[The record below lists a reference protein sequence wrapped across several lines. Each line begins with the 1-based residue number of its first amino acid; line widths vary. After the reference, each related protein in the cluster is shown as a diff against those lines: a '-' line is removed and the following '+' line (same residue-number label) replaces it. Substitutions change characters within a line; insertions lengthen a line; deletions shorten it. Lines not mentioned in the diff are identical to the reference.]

1 MSFTSSIQSAVRAAV
16 GMAVITLTGVGYAA
30 PDAPAK
36 DTMETGFLKKS
47 IAVYG
52 QEERYQ
58 VYVPAAYTPDT
69 AWPLVVFLHGAGE
82 RGDDGEAH
90 ARVGIGAAI
99 EKNPERF
106 PAIVLMPQCPKETVW
121 NTSHD
126 VLDAQLAATR
136 AEYSIDDRRIYLTG
150 LSMGGYGT
158 WLWGAIK
165 TDVFAALIP
174 ICGGGDP
181 DDIQRLLKVGGGNPY
196 GSMASRLRA
205 LATVPIWAFHGGAD
219 GVVPPEHSRSMVAA
233 IQARGGN
240 IQYTEYEG
248 MGHNSWD
255 ATYQNP
261 DVIAWLLEQRK
272 E

>member
-1 MSFTSSIQSAVRAAV
+1 MSQFARIQNALWSAA
-16 GMAVITLTGVGYAA
+16 GVALFIVAGAGYAA
-30 PDAPAK
+30 PETSAK
-36 DTMETGFLKKS
+36 DSMETGFLKKT
-47 IAVYG
+47 ITVNG

-58 VYVPAAYTPDT
+58 VYVPAGYTPDT
-69 AWPLVVFLHGAGE
+69 AWPLIVFLHGAGE
-82 RGDDGEAH
+82 RGNDGEAH

-106 PAIVLMPQCPKETVW
+106 PVIVLLPQCPKDTVW

-126 VLDAQLAATR
+126 VLEAQMAATR
-136 AEYSIDDRRIYLTG
+136 EAYTIDDKRIYLTG

-165 TDVFAALIP
+165 TDVFAALLP
-174 ICGGGDP
+174 ICGGGNP
-181 DDIQRLLKVGGGNPY
+181 EDIQRLLKVGGGNPY
-196 GSMASRLRA
+196 GSLASRLRA

-219 GVVPPEHSRSMVAA
+219 GVVPPDHSRSMVEAVR
-233 IQARGGN
+233 ARGGN
-240 IQYTEYEG
+240 VQYTEYEG
-248 MGHNSWD
+248 VGHNSWD